1 MGGVATPSRAGDGR
15 EEVGRRVTAD
25 DLGLGRLFGVM
36 RDAMVVADAATGT
49 VVLWNAAA
57 ERLFGFA
64 AADMVGRSLDA
75 IVPERLQG
83 AHHGGLA
90 RFTATGHGPLVD
102 SGQPVQV
109 PARRRDGTEVE
120 VELSLTPIGD
130 GGMEGRLVCATVRDV
145 SERVRLGEELR
156 AARLEAAER
165 QLEATS
171 ARLEGAL
178 LVSRT
183 VAHEINNALA
193 PLLGY
198 AELLSHQPE
207 VAADGKSATYAR
219 LLMEGAEGIAEQV
232 RRLQA
237 IVRLEEASSVLGTGG
252 TTLDLERSGAPETP
266 TP

>member
-1 MGGVATPSRAGDGR
+1 M
-15 EEVGRRVTAD
+15 
-25 DLGLGRLFGVM
+25 M

-64 AADMVGRSLDA
+64 AAEMVGRSLDA

-102 SGQPVQV
+102 SGLPVQV

-120 VELSLTPIGD
+120 VELSLTPITEAGE
-130 GGMEGRLVCATVRDV
+130 EGSLVCATIRDV
-145 SERVRLGEELR
+145 SERIRLGEELR
-156 AARLEAAER
+156 AARLEVAER
-165 QLEATS
+165 RAESAQ

-198 AELLSHQPE
+198 AELLSLRPE
-207 VAADGKSATYAR
+207 VAANPQSATFAR
-219 LLMEGAEGIAEQV
+219 LLMEGADGIAEQV
-232 RRLQA
+232 RRLQS
-237 IVRLEEASSVLGTGG
+237 IIRLEEAPSVLGTGV
-252 TTLDLERSGAPETP
+252 TTRDLKRSGTPDEP